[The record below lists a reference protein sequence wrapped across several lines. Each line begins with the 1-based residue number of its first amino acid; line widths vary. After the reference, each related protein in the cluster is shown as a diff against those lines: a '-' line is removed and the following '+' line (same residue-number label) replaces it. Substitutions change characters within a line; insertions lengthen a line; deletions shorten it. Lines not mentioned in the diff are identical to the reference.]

1 MTYKISI
8 NKNNLLSRMRLRS
21 SEVQQVGVAVA
32 ASIAYKAYLSLVFSS
47 GANSLVN
54 TASK

>member
-1 MTYKISI
+1 
-8 NKNNLLSRMRLRS
+8 MRLRS
-21 SEVQQVGVAVA
+21 SDVQQVGVAVA

-54 TASK
+54 TASKYNA